1 VTQEIR
7 KYRFIDALRGY
18 SILGVLL
25 VHSSQAVQPASPL
38 LQALMSQG
46 ARGVQLFF
54 ITSALTL
61 SLSWNLRRTEEA
73 SSVRNF
79 YLRRLFRIA
88 PMFYVAISLYSILYG
103 FSPRYWAPN
112 GIEWWFLPLTAFFV
126 NGYFPQTI
134 TSVVPGGW
142 SIAVEMNFYLV
153 LPLMLR
159 YLTTWKTLTA
169 FLAFTVALS
178 LVTRVAFRHA
188 FEPHFPADQQY
199 LVSSFTF
206 FNFFAQLP
214 IFSAGLIIASLLK
227 SPAALKR
234 LVVYGGSAMALAVVI
249 SRALHLLPYSV
260 DNYVFIGMGLAIFTA
275 FLALNPNRWLVN
287 EAIVRIGKI
296 SFSMYLT
303 QFAVIEFF
311 SRSGL
316 TAGFPA
322 GDLSCGMYYLIVVA
336 ATASVSYVFYR
347 AIETPGIH
355 LGKRLIDYLERR
367 DPASAQQASRP

>member
-1 VTQEIR
+1 
-7 KYRFIDALRGY
+7 
-18 SILGVLL
+18 
-25 VHSSQAVQPASPL
+25 
-38 LQALMSQG
+38 MSQG

-61 SLSWNLRRTEEA
+61 SLSWNLRRTQET

-79 YLRRLFRIA
+79 YLRRFFRIA
-88 PMFYVAISLYSILYG
+88 PMFYVAISFYSILYG

-112 GIEWWFLPLTAFFV
+112 GIEWWFLPLTVLFV

-153 LPLMLR
+153 LPLILR
-159 YLTTWKTLTA
+159 YLTTWKSVTA
-169 FLAFTVALS
+169 FFVFTMTLS
-178 LVTRVAFRHA
+178 LVARVAFRHA
-188 FEPHFPADQQY
+188 FGPYFPADQQY

-227 SPAALKR
+227 NPAALKR
-234 LVVYGGSAMALAVVI
+234 LVAYAGLSMALAVVI
-249 SRALHLLPYSV
+249 SWALHFPPYSV
-260 DNYVFIGMGLAIFTA
+260 DNYIFIGMGLAIFA
-275 FLALNPNRWLVN
+275 GLLALYPNGWLVN
-287 EAIVRIGKI
+287 EVIVRIGKI

-303 QFAVIEFF
+303 QFAVIGFF
-311 SRSGL
+311 SRFGF
-316 TAGFPA
+316 TARFPS
-322 GDLSCGMYYLIVVA
+322 GDLSCGLYYLIVVA

-347 AIETPGIH
+347 TIETPGIH

-367 DPASAQQASRP
+367 DPASAQQPSGP